1 MADKTK
7 AASQDAVKSAA
18 SITWPRIY
26 VGPSLPKA
34 KLPQFTVFANGYPQY
49 VQDLIDKCPSLKQ
62 LIVPTSKVQQARR
75 ELAVKGTLLNTLSL
89 KIVNEYL
96 QGAK

>member
-1 MADKTK
+1 MTAKTK
-7 AASQDAVKSAA
+7 AASQDAVKTSAPV
-18 SITWPRIY
+18 TWPRIY

-34 KLPQFTVFANGYPQY
+34 KLPQFTVFANGFPQHI
-49 VQDLIDKCPSLKQ
+49 QDLMAKSPSLKQ

-75 ELAVKGTLLNTLSL
+75 DLAVKGTLLNTLSL
-89 KIVNEYL
+89 KIVNESL